1 MLQRQRSGAVA
12 RNAAAAAAAAAG
24 SVRLQRA
31 VVRTARGA

>member
-12 RNAAAAAAAAAG
+12 RNAAAAAAAAG